1 MGSKA
6 GREALRPEPPPEDRP
21 HGYFVRGSHAPR
33 GIVWYGF
40 RSFWGHAQ
48 HFIASAIATEDID
61 SRDWMHA
68 DDPRTLA
75 SDIAA
80 LLSASN
86 PGKDSLTEK
95 LDRDLIVDYLADTG
109 DDVSVAEAV
118 ADLVFARW
126 MLPDPE
132 RPGETL
138 DLGRGELLVF
148 GGDTAYP
155 VATAAEIH
163 ARVIVPFNRAL
174 SKVRDLDPPGTR
186 RVILGIPGN
195 HDWYD
200 GLDGFGR
207 LFRRRFGEHALEQEE
222 PTLAAGRE
230 TRLEH
235 VVQFVEKFVVGGQV
249 DKQKTLSL
257 EGYVPVQQASYFA
270 LPLAP
275 GIDWLAADR
284 QLRHVDYRQ
293 RKFFAMWREQRFRQ
307 HLLVMLPDPVYAFQE
322 PSHTGVESARALELD
337 LKNVPHLV
345 LSGDVHHY
353 ERLQV
358 DASLHVTAGGG
369 GAFLHPAR
377 LSAEGLPKA
386 SAQFPGP
393 VATRALLWRV
403 PFRVMFGRAGFIPHV
418 VMLCLFAPALEIGVR
433 LFGDADQASLVAGVV
448 AALVLA
454 LLADIRNRPRAK
466 AVRVSI
472 LAAVAGA
479 AMGVVPTLASVPFT
493 MLHVHVGPRA
503 DMMLTLLVAT
513 FVGAFVFG
521 AYLAALTALGLENTQ
536 AFTALGH
543 PGYKHFLRLR
553 VRRDG
558 SAIDGFCI
566 GLVDPLAKDAKPV
579 LVDSWTWR
587 PRA

>member
-6 GREALRPEPPPEDRP
+6 GAPEAAPPDRP
-21 HGYFVRGSHAPR
+21 HGRFVRGRRSPR

-61 SRDWMHA
+61 SRDWMQA
-68 DDPRTLA
+68 DDPRALA
-75 SDIAA
+75 NDIAA
-80 LLSASN
+80 VITEKA
-86 PGKDSLTEK
+86 GDEETLTEK
-95 LDRDLIVDYLADTG
+95 LDRDLWVDYVADTG
-109 DDVSVAEAV
+109 DDASVSEAV
-118 ADLVFARW
+118 ANLVFSRW
-126 MLPDPE
+126 TLPDPD

-138 DLGRGELLVF
+138 EAPRGEILVF

-163 ARVIVPFNRAL
+163 ARVVVPFNKAIAR
-174 SKVRDLDPPGTR
+174 VRELDPPGTR

-200 GLDGFGR
+200 GLDGFAR
-207 LFRRRFGEHALEQEE
+207 LFRRRIGELALEQEE
-222 PTLAAGRE
+222 PNLAAGRE

-235 VVQFVEKFVVGGQV
+235 VVQFVEKFVVGGQIE
-249 DKQKTLSL
+249 KQKTLSL

-275 GIDWLAADR
+275 GLDLLAADR
-284 QLRHVDYRQ
+284 QLRRVDFRQ
-293 RKFFAMWREQRFRQ
+293 RKYFAGWREHRYRQ
-307 HLLVMLPDPVYAFQE
+307 HNVVMLPDPVYAFQE
-322 PSHTGVESARALELD
+322 PSPTGVESARALELD
-337 LKNVPHLV
+337 LKHVPHLV

-353 ERLQV
+353 ERLKV

-377 LSAEGLPKA
+377 LATDGLPPA
-386 SAQFPGP
+386 DAQFPGP
-393 VATRALLWRV
+393 KATRALLRGV
-403 PFRVMFGRAGFIPHV
+403 PLRVMVGRAGFIPHV

-433 LFGDADQASLVAGVV
+433 LFGDADEASIVAGVV
-448 AALVLA
+448 AAILLA
-454 LLADIRNRPRAK
+454 LLADIRNRPRPK
-466 AVRVSI
+466 ALRVAL
-472 LAAVAGA
+472 LAAVCGA
-479 AMGVVPTLASVPFT
+479 VMGIVPALASVPFT
-493 MLHVHVGPRA
+493 LLHVTVGPRA
-503 DMMLTLLVAT
+503 DMLLMLLVAT

-536 AFTALGH
+536 AFTCLGH

-553 VRRDG
+553 IRRDG

-566 GLVDPLAKDAKPV
+566 GLVDPLAKDARPV
-579 LVDSWTWR
+579 LVDSWTFR
-587 PRA
+587 PRG